1 MMALLGEALDHIE
14 WKNSFRADGFSASIY
29 TIIVTVTAGLGQT
42 IILGGINVFGY
53 ISPSSTAEVINQPSA
68 MKTFFAWC
76 FVGVPMVGYLIGA
89 LLMSL
94 YDLEDKMQ
102 QISADITARH
112 KAEAEARG
120 EVYISPEEK
129 AALEQEELER
139 KAEEKRV
146 EELKEKCAKKGLNF
160 EEEEKKYQDAL
171 AAQKAKAE
179 AKAAKKKR

>member
-1 MMALLGEALDHIE
+1 
-14 WKNSFRADGFSASIY
+14 
-29 TIIVTVTAGLGQT
+29 
-42 IILGGINVFGY
+42 
-53 ISPSSTAEVINQPSA
+53 
-68 MKTFFAWC
+68 
-76 FVGVPMVGYLIGA
+76 MVGYLLGA
-89 LLMSL
+89 LLMSF
-94 YDLEDKMQ
+94 YNLEGKMK

-139 KAEEKRV
+139 RAEEKRV
-146 EELKEKCAKKGLNF
+146 EELKAKCEKKGLNF

-171 AAQKAKAE
+171 EEKKAKAE